1 MVGGRGAAPTA
12 AAKSGCN
19 HRKGDQALAV
29 DAALAELYPSRRWEP
44 PAAADAPDALL
55 ADAAGLADELADVLV
70 RRRPS
75 SRPPDADTP
84 CAFIY
89 VLCAGRPAVRRA
101 GPRRRDDN
109 RRPSGWQ
116 SPGRLTER
124 YLRVALA
131 PARALRGGPGDRGR
145 RRGRPRRRAGPRGDA
160 TGGLLGA
167 ALGPVPE
174 DRGHPAR
181 LRPHPPGSRRARR
194 DPPPGFT
201 AGDWPA
207 RFAGAPGVVN
217 FLFFPEPATLTATT
231 WIPREA
237 A

>member
-1 MVGGRGAAPTA
+1 MVGGVGCTNCRG
-12 AAKSGCN
+12 KSGCN

-55 ADAAGLADELADVLV
+55 ADAAGLADELADVLSAATFV
-70 RRRPS
+70 
-75 SRPPDADTP
+75 RPPDADTP

-89 VLCAGRPAVRRA
+89 VLCAGRPPCAV
-101 GPRRRDDN
+101 PVRDGVTT
-109 RRPSGWQ
+109 PPAEWWQ

-131 PARALRGGPGDRGR
+131 PRAPFAVVQEIAVDVEVDPDGALVREATRPGVYSAPLLARFQKIVATLPGYGR
-145 RRGRPRRRAGPRGDA
+145 THLDLGELVA
-160 TGGLLGA
+160 T
-167 ALGPVPE
+167 
-174 DRGHPAR
+174 
-181 LRPHPPGSRRARR
+181 
-194 DPPPGFT
+194 PPGFT